1 MKKKALVMIML
12 SISTIMLFGCGKK
25 DDKVKDVPQSTT
37 EATTSEQE
45 TTESTEAVTTTEDLL
60 NVDQGTSEVT
70 SDETQ
75 PDVDYSVYTNTFGE
89 EGIFTFRSGFNY
101 TGSLDKSREGEGLI
115 QGNFNSDKGT
125 SVGVMIYDLASETS
139 EYKGVTKDEVIDTVF
154 SAIEGATFQE
164 EQQVHLS
171 DNIDA
176 RVLIGTYNDN
186 KNILVTL
193 AGYGDNPDENGNPT
207 RVKIVV
213 SQIVLSEEN
222 ANEYEI
228 VWGTMQ

>member
-12 SISTIMLFGCGKK
+12 GISTTMLFGCGKK

-45 TTESTEAVTTTEDLL
+45 TTESTEVATTEDLL
-60 NVDQGTSEVT
+60 NIDPDTAEFT
-70 SDETQ
+70 FDETQ
-75 PDVDYSVYTNTFGE
+75 SDVDYSVYTNTFGE

-101 TGSLDKSREGEGLI
+101 TGALDKSQAETGLI
-115 QGNFNSDKGT
+115 QGNFISDKGT
-125 SVGVMIYDLASETS
+125 SVGVLIYDLVSETS
-139 EYKGVTKDEVIDTVF
+139 EYKGKTKDEVIDTVF
-154 SAIEGATFQE
+154 STIEGATFQE

-176 RVLIGTYNDN
+176 RVLIGTNTDSGN
-186 KNILVTL
+186 VLVTL

-207 RVKIVV
+207 RVKIVI
-213 SQIVLSEEN
+213 SQTALSEEN
-222 ANEYEI
+222 GDEYAV